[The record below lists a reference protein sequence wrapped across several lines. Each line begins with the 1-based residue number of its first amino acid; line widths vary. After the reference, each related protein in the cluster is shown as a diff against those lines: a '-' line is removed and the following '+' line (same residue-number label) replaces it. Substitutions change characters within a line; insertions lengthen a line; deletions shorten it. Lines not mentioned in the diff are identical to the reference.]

1 MTMRTQALFYD
12 RPELD
17 ACEAVV
23 LEVLPPSDAASG
35 PGLILDRGVF
45 YPEGGG
51 QPCDLGTVAGL
62 PLAWVGYEGDD
73 IVHRLEA
80 SAASTPADLPAPGS
94 ALACALDAARRADHS
109 EQHTAQHLLSA
120 TALRLLGAPTR
131 SFHLG
136 EAYSSIDL
144 DLPELSR
151 ADADHLEEAV
161 IGAIREG
168 YRIITHLCPP
178 EDPDSFP
185 LRRRPPEGEAV
196 LRILEID
203 GIDYTP
209 CAGTHLRST
218 AAIGAFRIL
227 RAERY
232 KGMTRLY
239 FLAGGR
245 AYRDYAALAAGTR
258 EMAALAG
265 ANEASLPERFAA
277 LKARAEGL
285 EADLRAAKAE
295 LWSARAGALASS
307 SPPGPVA
314 LSLDD
319 EGAEGAQ
326 ALAKALAAAGRIAV
340 VAGLRELKLVAARP
354 EGGLD
359 VTAAARPISS
369 AKGGKGG
376 GNAALFQAAFPDRSS
391 LVAAMEEI
399 ACSMR

>member
-1 MTMRTQALFYD
+1 MRTETLFYD

-17 ACEAVV
+17 SCEAAV
-23 LEVLPPSDAASG
+23 LATLPPSGEAD
-35 PGLILDRGVF
+35 GLGLVLDRSVF

-51 QPCDLGTVAGL
+51 QPCDLGTISGL
-62 PLAWVGYEGDD
+62 PLARVGYEGDD
-73 IVHRLEA
+73 IVHRLVA
-80 SAASTPADLPAPGS
+80 GAAFPSGGLPAPGDRV
-94 ALACALDAARRADHS
+94 ACALDAARRADHS

-144 DLPELSR
+144 DLPTLDR
-151 ADADHLEEAV
+151 DDADRLEGAV
-161 IGAIREG
+161 IEAIREG
-168 YRIITHLCPP
+168 YSIITHICPP
-178 EDPDSFP
+178 EDPSSFP

-203 GIDYTP
+203 GLDYTP

-232 KGMTRLY
+232 KGMVRLY

-245 AYRDYAALAAGTR
+245 AYRDYAALAAGAR

-265 ANEASLPERFAA
+265 ANEAALPGRFAA
-277 LKARAEGL
+277 LKSRADEL
-285 EADLRAAKAE
+285 EAALKSAEAE
-295 LWSARAGALASS
+295 LWSARAGSLALS

-314 LSLDD
+314 LSLEE
-319 EGAEGAQ
+319 EGMEGAQ
-326 ALAKALAAAGRIAV
+326 AMAKALAAAGRIAV
-340 VAGLRELKLVAARP
+340 VAGVRELKLVAARP
-354 EGGLD
+354 EGGPD
-359 VTAAARPISS
+359 VSAAARPIAA

-376 GNAALFQAAFPDRSS
+376 GNAALFQAAFPDRAS
-391 LVAAMEEI
+391 LAAAMEEL

>member
-1 MTMRTQALFYD
+1 MRTQALFYD

-17 ACEAVV
+17 TCDAVV
-23 LEVLPPSDAASG
+23 IEALPPSGATAG
-35 PGLILDRGVF
+35 PGLVLDRSVF

-51 QPCDLGTVAGL
+51 QPCDLGAIGGL

-80 SAASTPADLPAPGS
+80 GAASASGALPAPGS
-94 ALACALDAARRADHS
+94 FVACALDSARRADHS

-120 TALRLLGAPTR
+120 AAQRLLGAPTR

-136 EAYSSIDL
+136 ELYSSIDL

-151 ADADHLEEAV
+151 ADADYLEGAV
-161 IGAIREG
+161 IDAIRED
-168 YRIITHLCPP
+168 YRIITHRCPP
-178 EDPDSFP
+178 EDPASFP

-203 GIDYTP
+203 GLDYTP

-245 AYRDYAALAAGTR
+245 AFRDYAALAAGLR

-265 ANEASLPERFAA
+265 ASEAALPERFAA
-277 LKARAEGL
+277 LKARAEEL
-285 EADLRAAKAE
+285 EAALKAAKAE

-307 SPPGPVA
+307 SPAGPIA
-314 LSLDD
+314 LSLED
-319 EGAEGAQ
+319 EGLEGAQ
-326 ALAKALAAAGRIAV
+326 ALAKALAATGRIAV
-340 VAGLRELKLVAARP
+340 VAGVRELKLVAARP

-359 VTAAARPISS
+359 VSAAARPIAS
-369 AKGGKGG
+369 ARGGKGG

-391 LVAAMEEI
+391 LAAALEEI
-399 ACSMR
+399 TCSMK